1 MLAIAIGCG
10 AITNGW
16 KNGAGLS
23 SANGGEG
30 NMLTPTII
38 TSSIRFR

>member
-10 AITNGW
+10 AITSGW

-23 SANGGEG
+23 LTNGGG
-30 NMLTPTII
+30 DGILTPTMI
-38 TSSIRFR
+38 TSSIRLR